1 MKFII
6 TFLTICSAFLSTT
19 VAAQTDQPFSVSLE
33 PIIIN
38 DMGGL
43 QSYSWA
49 QSGDKIVL
57 IGGRTDGLHKR
68 QPFASFRP
76 QYNNTDLIVI
86 DIAKEK
92 VWRKSVIG
100 LPAPLAEQLQSSN
113 MEFYQEGNELLLIG
127 GYGYS
132 ETKKDHITYP
142 SLLRIKVT
150 GLVNAIIN
158 DKEILPFIDQVNDER
173 MAVTGGHLNKLTNT
187 FYLVGGHRFDGSYNP
202 HGPDHGPGFSQL
214 YTNQIRKFS
223 VAGGSGGLSIENYS
237 AITDTSLL
245 HRRDY
250 NLLNQYDGNGKE
262 MLTIY
267 SGVFQTKKDIP
278 YTTLVDITE
287 EKHAEVPGF
296 NQLYCHYHTASI
308 AAYNRTNKTMY
319 SIFLGGIAQNYKDS
333 SGKTIADDNVPF
345 VNSISV
351 VERKENQVREYIL
364 ADPMPGY
371 FGAAAEFIPL
381 NEKLFSSNGILEID
395 KLGKKKML
403 IGYMIGGIDS
413 RAANVFWRNDPES
426 SRASPV
432 IWKVYFTVR

>member
-1 MKFII
+1 MKLII
-6 TFLTICSAFLSTT
+6 TFLTICTAFFSGTLT
-19 VAAQTDQPFSVSLE
+19 AQTDQPFSITLE

-38 DMGGL
+38 DMEGL
-43 QSYSWA
+43 QSYAWA
-49 QSGDKIVL
+49 RKDDKILLV
-57 IGGRTDGLHKR
+57 GGRTDGLHKR

-86 DIAKEK
+86 DIEKEK
-92 VWRKSVIG
+92 VWRRSVIG
-100 LPAPLAEQLQSSN
+100 LPAPLAEQLQSTN
-113 MEFYQEGNELLLIG
+113 MEFYQEGDDLFLIG

-132 ETKKDHITYP
+132 ETKKDHMTYP
-142 SLLRIKVT
+142 SLVRIKVA
-150 GLVNAIIN
+150 GLINAIIN
-158 DKEILPFIDQVNDER
+158 DKEMLPFIDRVNDER
-173 MAVTGGHLNKLTNT
+173 MAVTGGRLNKLADRL
-187 FYLVGGHRFDGSYNP
+187 YLVGGQRFDGRYNP
-202 HGPDHGPGFSQL
+202 HGPDHGPGFSQQ
-214 YTNQIRKFS
+214 YTNQIRKFT
-223 VAGGSGGLSIENYS
+223 VTDKTGKLVIENFS
-237 AITDTSLL
+237 AITDTQLL
-245 HRRDY
+245 RRRDY
-250 NLLNQYDGNGKE
+250 NLLNQYDANGEE

-278 YTTLVDITE
+278 YTTLVDITG

-333 SGKTIADDNVPF
+333 SGKTVADDNVPF
-345 VNSISV
+345 VNSISL
-351 VERKENQVREYIL
+351 VERKENKVRECIL

-371 FGAAAEFIPL
+371 FGAAAEFIQL

-413 RAANVFWRNDPES
+413 RAPNVFWRNDPES

>member
-1 MKFII
+1 MKLII
-6 TFLTICSAFLSTT
+6 TFLTICSVFFSAGIT
-19 VAAQTDQPFSVSLE
+19 AQTDQPFSVTLE

-43 QSYSWA
+43 QSYAWA
-49 QSGDKIVL
+49 RSGDKIIL

-86 DIAKEK
+86 DIEKEK
-92 VWRKSVIG
+92 IWRKSVMG
-100 LPAPLAEQLQSSN
+100 LPAPLAEQLQSTN
-113 MEFYQEGNELLLIG
+113 MEFFQEDNELLLIG

-142 SLLRIKVT
+142 SLVRIKVP

-158 DKEILPFIDQVNDER
+158 DKEIRSFIDQVNDER
-173 MAVTGGHLNKLTNT
+173 MAVTGGRLNKLADQL
-187 FYLVGGHRFDGSYNP
+187 YLVGGQRFDGRYNP
-202 HGPDHGPGFSQL
+202 HGPDHGPGFSQQ
-214 YTNQIRKFS
+214 YTNQVRKFT
-223 VAGGSGGLSIENYS
+223 VTDKAGKIAITNFS
-237 AITDTSLL
+237 AITDTQLL

-250 NLLNQYDGNGKE
+250 NLLNQYDANGKE

-278 YTTLVDITE
+278 YTTLVDITG

-308 AAYNRTNKTMY
+308 AAYTQTKKTMY
-319 SIFLGGIAQNYKDS
+319 SIFLGGIAQNYTDS
-333 SGKTIADDNVPF
+333 AGKTVADDNVPF

-381 NEKLFSSNGILEID
+381 NENLFSSNGILEID
-395 KLGKKKML
+395 KLGKKKVL

-413 RAANVFWRNDPES
+413 RAPNVLWRNDPES

>member
-1 MKFII
+1 MKFTI
-6 TFLTICSAFLSTT
+6 TWLTICSAFFS
-19 VAAQTDQPFSVSLE
+19 VAVTAQTDLPFSLTLE
-33 PIIIN
+33 PVIIK

-43 QSYSWA
+43 QSFAWA
-49 QSGDKIVL
+49 RSGDKIVL

-86 DIAKEK
+86 DIEKEK
-92 VWRKSVIG
+92 VWRKPVSG
-100 LPAPLAEQLQSSN
+100 LPAPLAEQLQSTN
-113 MEFYQEGNELLLIG
+113 MEFYQEGNDLLLIG

-132 ETKKDHITYP
+132 ETKKDHITFP
-142 SLLRIKVT
+142 SLVRIKVAE
-150 GLVNAIIN
+150 LINAIIN
-158 DKEILPFIDQVNDER
+158 GKEILPFIDQANDER
-173 MAVTGGHLNKLTNT
+173 MAVTGGRLNKLADKL
-187 FYLVGGHRFDGSYNP
+187 YLVGGQRFDGRYNP
-202 HGPDHGPGFSQL
+202 HGPDHGPGFSQI

-223 VAGGSGGLSIENYS
+223 VAGGSGGLRIENYS
-237 AITDTSLL
+237 VITDTSLL

-250 NLLNQYDGNGKE
+250 NLLNQYNADGKE
-262 MLTIY
+262 ILTIY

-278 YTTLVDITE
+278 YTTLVDITG

-308 AAYNRTNKTMY
+308 PAYSKTNKTMY

-333 SGKTIADDNVPF
+333 TGKTVADDNVPF

-351 VERKENQVREYIL
+351 VERKENEIREYIL
-364 ADPMPGY
+364 AEPMPGY
-371 FGAAAEFIPL
+371 FGAAAEFIPV
-381 NEKLFSSNGILEID
+381 NEKLFSSNGILTID
-395 KLGKKKML
+395 KLEKKKTL

-413 RAANVFWRNDPES
+413 RAPNVFWRNDPES

-432 IWKVYFTVR
+432 IWKVYFIVR

>member
-1 MKFII
+1 MKLI
-6 TFLTICSAFLSTT
+6 TILLTIGTFFSAVVT
-19 VAAQTDQPFSVSLE
+19 AQNDLPFSIVLE
-33 PIIIN
+33 PVIIK

-43 QSYSWA
+43 QSYAWA
-49 QSGDKIVL
+49 RSGDKIVL

-86 DIAKEK
+86 DIEKEK
-92 VWRKSVIG
+92 VWRKPVIG

-113 MEFYQEGNELLLIG
+113 MEFYQDGNYLLLTG

-132 ETKKDHITYP
+132 ETQKDHITYP
-142 SLLRIKVT
+142 ALIRIKVPEII
-150 GLVNAIIN
+150 NAIIKN
-158 DKEILPFIDQVNDER
+158 KEILSFIDQVNDER

-187 FYLVGGHRFDGSYNP
+187 FYLVGGHRFDGRYNP
-202 HGPDHGPGFSQL
+202 HGPDHGPGFLQQ
-214 YTNQIRKFS
+214 YTNQVRKFT
-223 VAGGSGGLSIENYS
+223 VTDKAGKLAIENF
-237 AITDTSLL
+237 AVVTDTQLL

-250 NLLNQYDGNGKE
+250 NLLNQYDANGKE

-278 YTTLVDITE
+278 YTTLVDITGE
-287 EKHAEVPGF
+287 QHAEVPGF

-308 AAYNRTNKTMY
+308 AAYNKTNKTMY
-319 SIFLGGIAQNYKDS
+319 SIFLGGIAQNYKDNT
-333 SGKTIADDNVPF
+333 GKTVADDNVPF

-351 VERKENQVREYIL
+351 VERKENKIREYLL
-364 ADPMPGY
+364 AEPMPGY

-381 NEKLFSSNGILEID
+381 NDKLFSSNGILEID
-395 KLGKKKML
+395 KLGKKKVL
-403 IGYMIGGIDS
+403 TGYMIGGIDS
-413 RAANVFWRNDPES
+413 RAPNVFWRNDPES